1 MEILFFASSIIAA
14 FVGGVSFFTWLG
26 GRRFKI
32 PPASQFASLREYR
45 DFSAKLSTKC
55 RDSHMME
62 AGAIALTCGLISC
75 YFLGVYFLP
84 VVGTIVTLLALWLVM
99 TYEFRPELRND
110 YIVKSNLL
118 TAAGVSLL
126 VGVVISLLA
135 GASLLPVI
143 IAIGLF
149 WLAWLLLMPM

>member
-1 MEILFFASSIIAA
+1 MEIPFFALSIIAA
-14 FVGGVSFFTWLG
+14 FVGGVSFFTWWG
-26 GRRFKI
+26 KRRFNS
-32 PPASQFASLREYR
+32 PPASQFTSLREYR
-45 DFSAKLSTKC
+45 DFSARQSTKC

-84 VVGTIVTLLALWLVM
+84 MVGTIVTLLALWLVM

-126 VGVVISLLA
+126 VGVVISILA

-143 IAIGLF
+143 IAMVLF